1 MGEIDEVQESP
12 TLAADPEVVPR
23 SSERSLAG
31 WTSAAAAFLAV
42 GATSTIVQVITALA
56 LGTAQYFDW
65 RWSTGGLVSIAAA
78 IFMWFKGTSWATW
91 RHRIWPWLI
100 VVGVMA
106 AGFMV
111 VQAPSVAADRDLP
124 SSPSFGFASHWTKI
138 DSEATFEFVRE
149 PTGKVRVDY
158 SGIKACYIDQPW
170 HECIDAVVSEYQ
182 FACVRSDLS
191 TDLPMYIY
199 TDYDGELL
207 SVCEGTLRQIQ
218 DMQKRGG
225 SGHVVATPGAEK
237 LQVMDETRRVQVV
250 KEPAR
255 THVAVCYLGSM
266 GECH

>member
-1 MGEIDEVQESP
+1 MGEIDEAQESP
-12 TLAADPEVVPR
+12 KPASDTEVVTQ

-31 WTSAAAAFLAV
+31 WTSAAAAFVAV

-65 RWSTGGLVSIAAA
+65 RWSTGGLVSVAAA
-78 IFMWFKGTSWATW
+78 IFMWSKGTSWATW

-100 VVGVMA
+100 VVGFMA
-106 AGFMV
+106 AGFMF
-111 VQAPSVAADRDLP
+111 VQSHSVAADRDLP
-124 SSPSFGFASHWTKI
+124 SSPSFGFASHWTKV
-138 DSEATFEFVRE
+138 DSEATFEFVWE
-149 PTGKVRVDY
+149 PTGKVDVDY

-191 TDLPMYIY
+191 TDLPIHLQR
-199 TDYDGELL
+199 DYQLL
-207 SVCEGTLRQIQ
+207 NVCEATLRDIQ
-218 DMQKRGG
+218 NMQKQGG
-225 SGHVVATPGAEK
+225 AGFVVATPGHEK
-237 LQVMDETRRVQVV
+237 LQVTDETRRIQVV

-255 THVAVCYLGSM
+255 THVAVCYLGFM